1 MTTIDL
7 KQDNFESTVRNS
19 AMVVVGFCAPSY
31 ADGDALLSTL
41 QATAEKFPDL
51 VFGKVNGEEER
62 GLAEMFGI
70 ESLPVLMIFRDS
82 IVLYSEP
89 VVPDAEQLERILR
102 RASALDM
109 DKVRE
114 DIAEEARARE
124 ARNMRLVC
132 PTMRRGPM
140 DSR

>member
-1 MTTIDL
+1 MTTINL
-7 KQDNFESTVRNS
+7 KQDNFEPTVRNS
-19 AMVVVGFCAPSY
+19 AMVVVGFWAPSN
-31 ADGDALLSTL
+31 AACDVLESTL
-41 QATAEKFPDL
+41 QTTAQKFPD
-51 VFGKVNGEEER
+51 VVVGQVNAEEER
-62 GLAEMFGI
+62 GLAQMFGI

-89 VVPDAEQLERILR
+89 LVPNAEQLERILR

-109 DKVRE
+109 DRVRE